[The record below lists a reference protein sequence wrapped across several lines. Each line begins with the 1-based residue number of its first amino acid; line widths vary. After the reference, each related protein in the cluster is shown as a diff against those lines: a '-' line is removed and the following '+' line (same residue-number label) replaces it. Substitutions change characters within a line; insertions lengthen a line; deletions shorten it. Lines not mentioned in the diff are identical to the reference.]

1 METTTPRIYYGEA
14 YDKRNE
20 FWKWMN
26 FTSRPTP
33 GADGSQTIISSQGH
47 TIDFKRM
54 HATIFVVH
62 PDTRMNTN
70 LKASDI
76 NLNRLEQ
83 AAQ

>member
-1 METTTPRIYYGEA
+1 
-14 YDKRNE
+14 
-20 FWKWMN
+20 
-26 FTSRPTP
+26 
-33 GADGSQTIISSQGH
+33 
-47 TIDFKRM
+47 M